1 MAEKET
7 KNTSAKSEAK
17 ANKKPGLFA
26 RLGKWFK
33 SVKSEFKKI
42 TWSSRK
48 TTLKN
53 FGIVMAIVVA
63 SALVIGLVDVGLGA
77 ILNLLYEVI

>member
-1 MAEKET
+1 MAEKEN
-7 KNTSAKSEAK
+7 KNASVKAEAK

-33 SVKSEFKKI
+33 SVKSESKKI

-48 TTLKN
+48 STLKN

-63 SALVIGLVDVGLGA
+63 SALAIGLVDLGLGA
-77 ILNLLYEVI
+77 ILDLLYRVV

>member
-1 MAEKET
+1 MAEKEN
-7 KNTSAKSEAK
+7 KNTSAKVEAK
-17 ANKKPGLFA
+17 ANKKPGFFA
-26 RLGKWFK
+26 RMGKWFK

-48 TTLKN
+48 STLKN

-77 ILNLLYEVI
+77 LLNLLYEVV